1 MDEKGALEFDIAAS
15 ERKIQQL
22 EDDNDC
28 RRRRIKEIER
38 AESIKEPKRG

>member
-1 MDEKGALEFDIAAS
+1 MTETESLQYDIDAS
-15 ERKIQQL
+15 ERKIQQM

-38 AESIKEPKRG
+38 AESIKAKGG